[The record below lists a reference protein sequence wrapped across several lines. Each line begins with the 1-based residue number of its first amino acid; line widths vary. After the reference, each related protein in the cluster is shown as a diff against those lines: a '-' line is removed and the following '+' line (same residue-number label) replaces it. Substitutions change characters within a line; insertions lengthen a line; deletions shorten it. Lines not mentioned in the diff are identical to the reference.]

1 MKIDFIVVVFIWI
14 FHCLANT
21 MRSCSF
27 QLVDNLFDSWFHD
40 WTTSTSSQKILPFNY
55 LHLGHI
61 FLNQRYCD
69 NVTNS
74 IIAKKKTNKVG
85 DHNSSYK
92 TRNRMKYWMST
103 ISDGIMVYWKVNSL
117 DTIQVMKL
125 HLLVLK
131 MWLLTVMCVLH
142 NLTLLSWRQQQD
154 YYFNG
159 SLFSLFA
166 TWTCYLII
174 VIGFIIW

>member
-1 MKIDFIVVVFIWI
+1 MISRLNDFYIISKKKFYRSIIFIWDTYFWTKDI
-14 FHCLANT
+14 AT
-21 MRSCSF
+21 MW
-27 QLVDNLFDSWFHD
+27 QILL
-40 WTTSTSSQKILPFNY
+40 SQ
-55 LHLGHI
+55 
-61 FLNQRYCD
+61 R
-69 NVTNS
+69 
-74 IIAKKKTNKVG
+74 KKTNKVG